1 MFRLLLLESATGLKT
16 SLDTAMAGQYEL
28 KNQLDQLQRT
38 VRSRDKQ
45 IESLSTAK
53 QEVATSDSL
62 NPFRLIENEKKISAK
77 DMVRIMYSSV
87 KFFLSLKHIQ

>member
-62 NPFRLIENEKKISAK
+62 NPLRLILKMRRKYLR
-77 DMVRIMYSSV
+77 RIWSE
-87 KFFLSLKHIQ
+87 